1 MRLFLSGYQY
11 YVNPTWHVTD
21 WKKQGE
27 GISMLIKTENT
38 QDVVGCSPNQY
49 LGSGKSIKAWGHPQP
64 FGPEVRW
71 SLERREDPVVLPH
84 LTYPKTG

>member
-1 MRLFLSGYQY
+1 MRFFLGGYQY

-38 QDVVGCSPNQY
+38 QDVVGLPWLACQVS
-49 LGSGKSIKAWGHPQP
+49 SSTGKTIA
-64 FGPEVRW
+64 
-71 SLERREDPVVLPH
+71 L
-84 LTYPKTG
+84 

>member
-1 MRLFLSGYQY
+1 MRVFLGGYQY

-38 QDVVGCSPNQY
+38 QDVVGCKTSQGAAAH
-49 LGSGKSIKAWGHPQP
+49 LETITT
-64 FGPEVRW
+64 
-71 SLERREDPVVLPH
+71 SLEDQRAGNLR
-84 LTYPKTG
+84 G